1 MRIRDEKDKSLA
13 WDRKSSGNES
23 TPVEGRTAIKFVVLL
38 GVVSLFADMTY
49 EGARSITGP
58 FLAFLGASA
67 AVTGFVSG
75 LGEFIGYGIRVF
87 SGYFADRS
95 RRYWAITILGYA
107 LNLLAVPLLALAG
120 NWPLA
125 AGLIFAERFGKA
137 VRTPARDAMLSHATT
152 RMGRGWGFGLHEAMD
167 QIGAVLGPL
176 IVATVLYF
184 KGGYST
190 GFGVLLVPAL
200 LSLIVLLFAR
210 RLYPRPRNLETT
222 EQTLTTTA
230 SRRFSRAFYLY
241 LGFVAVSVAGY
252 ANFQLISYHFQAS
265 SLVPQAQIPLFFA
278 IAMGVDALVA
288 LVAGRIFDRS
298 GLLVLFAVPLL
309 SLPIAP
315 LAFSAGYGLAVAGVV
330 LWGAVM
336 GIQET
341 VMRAAVGGL
350 VPATRRGTAYGLFN
364 GAYGLSWFLGSVVM
378 GLLYEVEIA
387 YLIVFSVGIELIC
400 IPFLIVLTRELSGRG
415 RS

>member
-1 MRIRDEKDKSLA
+1 MAESHRRSADKA
-13 WDRKSSGNES
+13 A
-23 TPVEGRTAIKFVVLL
+23 PVGARTAIKFVVLL

-58 FLAFLGASA
+58 FLASLGASA

-75 LGEFIGYGIRVF
+75 LGEFIGYGVRVF

-95 RRYWAITILGYA
+95 RRYWAITIWGYA

-125 AGLIFAERFGKA
+125 AALIIAERFGKA
-137 VRTPARDAMLSHATT
+137 VRTPARDAMLSHATA

-184 KGGYST
+184 KGGYSM
-190 GFGVLLVPAL
+190 GFGVLLVPAI
-200 LSLIVLLFAR
+200 LSLIVLLWAH
-210 RLYPRPRNLETT
+210 RLYPRPQSLEAD
-222 EQTLTTTA
+222 EEA
-230 SRRFSRAFYLY
+230 GAVAESRRFPRVFYLY

-265 SLVPQAQIPLFFA
+265 SLVPQAQIPLLFA
-278 IAMGVDALVA
+278 VAMGVDALVA
-288 LVAGRIFDRS
+288 LVAGRIFDRA
-298 GLLVLFAVPLL
+298 GLSVLFAIPLL

-315 LAFSAGYGLAVAGVV
+315 LAFSASYGAAVAGVV
-330 LWGAVM
+330 LWGAVI

-350 VPATRRGTAYGLFN
+350 VSATRRGTAYGLFN
-364 GAYGLSWFLGSVVM
+364 GAYGLSWFLGSALM
-378 GLLYEVEIA
+378 GFLYEANIG
-387 YLIVFSVGIELIC
+387 YLVAFSVVVQLVSLAPLI
-400 IPFLIVLTRELSGRG
+400 FLRRES
-415 RS
+415 SVSP

>member
-1 MRIRDEKDKSLA
+1 MS
-13 WDRKSSGNES
+13 ES
-23 TPVEGRTAIKFVVLL
+23 PTPENKTAPVGRSAAIKFVVLL

-58 FLAFLGASA
+58 FLASLGASA

-75 LGEFIGYGIRVF
+75 LGEFIGYGVRVF

-95 RRYWAITILGYA
+95 RRYWAITIWGYA

-125 AGLIFAERFGKA
+125 ATLIIAERFGKA
-137 VRTPARDAMLSHATT
+137 VRTPSRDAMLSHATA

-184 KGGYST
+184 KGGYSM
-190 GFGVLLVPAL
+190 GFGILLVPAI
-200 LSLIVLLFAR
+200 LSLIVLLAAR
-210 RLYPRPRNLETT
+210 RLYPRPQNLETSEET
-222 EQTLTTTA
+222 VTVAER
-230 SRRFSRAFYLY
+230 RRFPRVFYLY

-265 SLVPQAQIPLFFA
+265 SLVPQAQIPLLFA

-288 LVAGRIFDRS
+288 LVAGRVFDRA
-298 GLLVLFAVPLL
+298 GLSVLFAVPLL

-315 LAFSAGYGLAVAGVV
+315 LAFSASYGAAVAGVV

-350 VPATRRGTAYGLFN
+350 VSATRRGTAYGLFN
-364 GAYGLSWFLGSVVM
+364 GAYGLSWFLGSALM
-378 GLLYEVEIA
+378 GVLYEASIG
-387 YLIVFSVGIELIC
+387 YLIVFSVAVQLVSLA
-400 IPFLIVLTRELSGRG
+400 PLVFLRRES
-415 RS
+415 SVNP

>member
-1 MRIRDEKDKSLA
+1 MS
-13 WDRKSSGNES
+13 ES
-23 TPVEGRTAIKFVVLL
+23 PTPENKTAPVGRSAAIKFVVLL

-58 FLAFLGASA
+58 FLASLGASA

-75 LGEFIGYGIRVF
+75 LGEFIGYGVRVF
-87 SGYFADRS
+87 SGYLADRS
-95 RRYWAITILGYA
+95 RRYWAITIWGYA

-125 AGLIFAERFGKA
+125 ASLIFAERFGKA
-137 VRTPARDAMLSHATT
+137 VRTPARDAMLSHATV

-184 KGGYST
+184 KGGYSM
-190 GFGVLLVPAL
+190 GFGILLVPAI
-200 LSLIVLLFAR
+200 LSLIMLLNAR
-210 RLYPRPRNLETT
+210 RLYPRPQSLEAA
-222 EQTLTTTA
+222 EEA
-230 SRRFSRAFYLY
+230 SAVAESRRFPRVFYLY

-265 SLVPQAQIPLFFA
+265 SLVPQAQIPLLFA

-288 LVAGRIFDRS
+288 LVAGRVFDRA
-298 GLLVLFAVPLL
+298 GLSVLFAVPLL

-315 LAFSAGYGLAVAGVV
+315 LAFSASYSAAVAGVV
-330 LWGAVM
+330 SWGAVM

-350 VPATRRGTAYGLFN
+350 VSATRRGAAYGLFN
-364 GAYGLSWFLGSVVM
+364 GAYGLSWFLGSALM
-378 GLLYEVEIA
+378 GVLYEVDIA
-387 YLIVFSVGIELIC
+387 YLIVFSVGIQLVSLA
-400 IPFLIVLTRELSGRG
+400 PLVFLRRES
-415 RS
+415 SVSP